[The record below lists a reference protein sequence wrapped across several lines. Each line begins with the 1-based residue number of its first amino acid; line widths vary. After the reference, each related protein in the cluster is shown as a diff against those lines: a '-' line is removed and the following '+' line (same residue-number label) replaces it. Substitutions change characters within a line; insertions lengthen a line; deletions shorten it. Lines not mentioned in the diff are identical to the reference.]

1 MVGAF
6 FAIAA
11 GLVAL
16 LAPNTRET
24 TPAPV
29 AEAVPG
35 AA

>member
-1 MVGAF
+1 MAGAF
-6 FAIAA
+6 FAVAA

-16 LAPNTRET
+16 FAPNTRET
-24 TPAPV
+24 VPVPA